1 MDDNDDEVEEHQELD
16 LTGDVSAEE
25 EEAVEADLGPVDSWE
40 SFNDRI
46 DGMIFNEHCD
56 KPVKKLDERRLA
68 ILNRVRQQ
76 FHEAPKGLADR
87 CQAQKSSIDQQLAL
101 SGERLNELV
110 RFGNELVTN
119 VRVANERRELNR
131 RFFEATQKNQVQ
143 TKLQRE
149 STETMARFE
158 NIKARWTELEETNE
172 PMLLWDQ
179 IEEQKKRIAEI
190 MARKDE
196 MIATCQQEVDRMN
209 AKYEFDRERQAQ
221 DLCCLVERVDHQVE
235 TLKEAYKEH
244 LEMLRHTIE
253 EERQIFAA
261 NAVEKWRTFFD
272 AMNANFD
279 EKANLVKTREQFY
292 ARQTQQ
298 INESQEELTKST
310 RIRLEKECERL
321 ELELRRTRDNVL
333 MNSEKLDYNYQ
344 VLQKR
349 NEENVI
355 INNQQKRRVARLHE
369 AIGHTR
375 RALKNLYLNGKRS
388 IARLSSDIYKLHAN
402 INDMESKAHQAR
414 LNNREKF
421 DRIWEINYKEL
432 NLLVDRVYHIDRI
445 IHEQQLAMPWSSP
458 VPPIPNIN
466 KSKKKRNNILERF
479 DMRIGRVPKNRM
491 RSKSAIKHRPDIK
504 ELPPESL
511 RLMRNLI
518 RKLSDRGGF
527 LIEEQLLKILEP
539 NTVGEKCLVRIDN
552 IFAALRIRHLRDVN
566 ELTKVFMPYT
576 YCPTCQPQ
584 GLSPL
589 KCAEVFMKDQK
600 PSRLQTQPMQAH
612 QEQEE
617 HRPAGDADGD
627 RMGELKAFLA
637 KGEESAKRCPNHY
650 LVMEPALCLHAMNL
664 FTSKMHKQ
672 MYEHEQSSVHN
683 AVNLIQITDSEI
695 RDFWRQF
702 SACFPAS
709 KCKLW
714 KTLEH
719 GLNHYVEVLKMRV
732 QYDAEVV
739 FLRRQN
745 EELRHLLQKFTV

>member
-1 MDDNDDEVEEHQELD
+1 MDDNEDELEEHQEL
-16 LTGDVSAEE
+16 VSDGSVEE
-25 EEAVEADLGPVDSWE
+25 EEEVETDLEPVASWE
-40 SFNDRI
+40 SFNNRI
-46 DGMIFNEHCD
+46 DGLIFNERCD
-56 KPVKKLDERRLA
+56 KSVKKLDERRLE

-76 FHEAPKGLADR
+76 FREAPKGVTER
-87 CQAQKSSIDQQLAL
+87 CQAQKSPIDQQLEL
-101 SGERLNELV
+101 SSERLNELV

-131 RFFEATQKNQVQ
+131 RLFETTQKNQVQ
-143 TKLQRE
+143 VKLQRE
-149 STETMARFE
+149 SVETMARFE

-196 MIATCQQEVDRMN
+196 MISACQAEVDRMN

-244 LEMLRHTIE
+244 IQMLRHTIE
-253 EERQIFAA
+253 EERQMFADS
-261 NAVEKWRTFFD
+261 AVEKWRTFFD

-279 EKANLVKTREQFY
+279 EKASLVRAREQFY

-369 AIGHTR
+369 AIGRTR
-375 RALKNLYLNGKRS
+375 RGLKNLYNTGKRN

-458 VPPIPNIN
+458 VPPIKNIN
-466 KSKKKRNNILERF
+466 KAKKRRNNILEKF
-479 DMRIGRVPKNRM
+479 DMRIGRVPKNRVLT
-491 RSKSAIKHRPDIK
+491 KSAANYKPDIK
-504 ELPPESL
+504 ELAPESL

-527 LIEEQLLKILEP
+527 LIEERLLKILEP
-539 NTVGEKCLVRIDN
+539 YSEEDKCLVRIDN
-552 IFAALRIRHLRDVN
+552 IFAALRIRHLRDVE
-566 ELTKVFMPYT
+566 ELTEVFMPYT

-584 GLSPL
+584 GLSPR

-600 PSRLQTQPMQAH
+600 PNRLQGITGGQQH
-612 QEQEE
+612 QKEHGSTGEPILTKSEE
-617 HRPAGDADGD
+617 A
-627 RMGELKAFLA
+627 
-637 KGEESAKRCPNHY
+637 AKRCHNHY

-664 FTSKMHKQ
+664 FTSKMHKK
-672 MYEHEQSSVHN
+672 MYEHEPGSILN
-683 AVNLIQITDSEI
+683 AVNLIQITDAEI
-695 RDFWRQF
+695 RNFWRQF